1 MIFTATL
8 RAMVD
13 ECGGGIAAALMGRDG
28 IAIDQ
33 VTASDPENGARIS
46 DVGVA
51 GVEFGRIVDEV
62 RKASDSLAGG
72 QPRECIFVLQRFT
85 VVVHAVDDET
95 YVALVLAPD
104 GNLGKARY
112 LIRRHLMAIR
122 AQL

>member
-1 MIFTATL
+1 MIFTDLL
-8 RAMVD
+8 RSMVD
-13 ECGGGIAAALMGRDG
+13 GCGGGIAAALMGRDG
-28 IAIDQ
+28 ISIDQ
-33 VTASDPENGARIS
+33 VSSSDASLAGLMS

-85 VVVHAVDDET
+85 VVVHGVDDET
-95 YVALVLAPD
+95 FVALVLEPD

-122 AQL
+122 AEL

>member
-1 MIFTATL
+1 MVFAETL

-13 ECGGGIAAALMGRDG
+13 GCGGGIAAALMGRDG
-28 IAIDQ
+28 IPIEQ
-33 VTASDPENGARIS
+33 VAASDASSAALME

-85 VVVHAVDDET
+85 IVVHGVDDET
-95 YVALVLAPD
+95 FVALVLTPD

-122 AQL
+122 AEL

>member
-1 MIFTATL
+1 MTFAETL

-13 ECGGGIAAALMGRDG
+13 GCGGGIAAALMGRDG
-28 IAIDQ
+28 IPIEQ
-33 VTASDPENGARIS
+33 VSSRDASLAGLIE

-62 RKASDSLAGG
+62 GKASDSLSGG
-72 QPRECIFVLQRFT
+72 EPRECVFALTRFT
-85 VVVHAVDDET
+85 VVIHGVDDET
-95 YVALVLAPD
+95 FVALVISPD

-122 AQL
+122 EEL